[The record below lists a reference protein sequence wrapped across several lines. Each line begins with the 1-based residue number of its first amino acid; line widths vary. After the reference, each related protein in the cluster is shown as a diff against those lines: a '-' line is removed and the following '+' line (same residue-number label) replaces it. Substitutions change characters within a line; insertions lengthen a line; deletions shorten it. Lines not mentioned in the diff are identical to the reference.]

1 MSPMRPLRKPAQ
13 TAKAIIPRVL
23 GGNCTEYV
31 TTARET
37 FLAVQGAKAYLTGVC
52 EISLTLNY
60 QPPEDAMP
68 KTTTPTAREA
78 ALAYHANPKPGKLEI
93 RATKPLANGRDL
105 SLAYS
110 PGVAEACTEIKENPA
125 AAAQYTARGNLVA
138 VVSNGTAVLG
148 LGNIGALASKPVME
162 GKAVL
167 FKKFANIDCFDIE
180 LNEPDPEKL
189 ADIVCALEPTFGA
202 INLEDIKAPDCFV
215 VEKICRERMNIPVFH
230 DDQHGTAI
238 VVGAAA
244 TNALRVAGK
253 KFEDIKVVS
262 TGGGAAGIACL
273 NMLLKLGV
281 KRENVWLCDIHGL
294 VYQGRAEDMNP
305 QKADYAQASD
315 LRTLDDVIG
324 EADLFL
330 GLSGPGVL
338 TQDMVRK
345 MAPRPIIFA
354 LANPT
359 PEIMPDLARE
369 VAPDAIIATGRSDYP
384 NQVNNVLCFPFIFR
398 GALDVGATE
407 INDQM
412 KIACVEGIAALARAT
427 TSAEAAAA
435 YQGEQLTFGADYLIP
450 KPFDPRLM
458 GVVATSVARA
468 AMETG
473 VATRPIAD
481 MDNYKAGLDGSVFKS
496 ALIMRPVFAAAA
508 QAERSIVFA
517 EGEDERVLR
526 ASQAMVEETTDIP
539 ILIGR
544 PDVIEAR
551 CERAG
556 LTIKP
561 GKDFQIVNPE
571 NDPRYRDYWGTYHEV
586 MARRGV
592 TPDLA
597 KAIMRT
603 NTTAIAA
610 VMVHRGEADSMICGT
625 FGQYLW
631 HLNYVRQVLARDGLH
646 PVGALS
652 LMIQEDGPLFIA
664 DTHVHPEPTPEQIT
678 EAVIGA
684 ARHVRRFGLAPK
696 IALCSHSQFGN
707 LDIDTGRRMR
717 AAMDMLAAQEPD
729 FEYEGEMH
737 IDSALDPAVRNRI
750 FPNSRME
757 GAANVL
763 VFANSDAASGVRNIL
778 KLRGGALEVGPIL
791 MGMGNKAHIVT
802 PSITARGLLNISAL
816 AGTPVAHYS

>member
-1 MSPMRPLRKPAQ
+1 MD
-13 TAKAIIPRVL
+13 
-23 GGNCTEYV
+23 E
-31 TTARET
+31 ARHE
-37 FLAVQGAKAYLTGVC
+37 
-52 EISLTLNY
+52 N
-60 QPPEDAMP
+60 
-68 KTTTPTAREA
+68 ARQA
-78 ALAYHANPKPGKLEI
+78 ALDYHEFPKPGKLEI

-105 SLAYS
+105 SRAYS
-110 PGVAEACTEIKENPA
+110 PGVAEACLEIKANPTNA
-125 AAAQYTARGNLVA
+125 SRFTARGNLVA

-180 LNEPDPEKL
+180 LNETDPERL
-189 ADIVCALEPTFGA
+189 AEIICALEPTFGA
-202 INLEDIKAPDCFV
+202 INLEDIKAPDCFI

-253 KFEDIKVVS
+253 RFEDIKVVS

-273 NMLLKLGV
+273 DMLVKLGV
-281 KRENVWLCDIHGL
+281 RRENIWLCDLAGL
-294 VYQGRAEDMNP
+294 VWKGREEQMTP
-305 QKADYAQASD
+305 QKAAFAQDTD
-315 LRTLDDVIG
+315 LRTLDQVIEG
-324 EADLFL
+324 ADLFL

-338 TQDMVRK
+338 TPDMVRR
-345 MAPRPIIFA
+345 MADRPIIFA

-359 PEIMPDLARE
+359 PEIMPEEARA

-398 GALDVGATE
+398 GALDVGATT
-407 INDQM
+407 INDEM
-412 KIACVEGIAALARAT
+412 KLACVSAIAQLARAT

-435 YQGEQLTFGADYLIP
+435 YRGERLAFGPDYLIP
-450 KPFDPRLM
+450 KPFDPRLI
-458 GVVATSVARA
+458 GVVATAVARA

-481 MDNYKAGLDGSVFKS
+481 LDAYRQRLDGSVFRS
-496 ALIMRPVFAAAA
+496 ALIMRPVFESARAAS
-508 QAERSIVFA
+508 RRIIFA

-526 ASQAMVEETTDIP
+526 CANAMLEETTERP

-544 PDVIEAR
+544 PEVVERR

-556 LTIKP
+556 LPIRP
-561 GKDFQIVNPE
+561 GRDFEIVNPE
-571 NDPRYRDYWGTYHEV
+571 SDHRYRDYWQSYHQL

-597 KAIMRT
+597 RAIMRT

-610 VMVHRGEADSMICGT
+610 IAVHRGDADSMICGT

-631 HLNYVRQVLARDGLH
+631 HLNYITQVLARDGFA
-646 PVGALS
+646 PQGALS

-664 DTHVHPEPTPEQIT
+664 DTHVNPVPTPQQIAT
-678 EAVIGA
+678 AAIGA
-684 ARHVRRFGLAPK
+684 ARHARRFGVTPK
-696 IALCSHSQFGN
+696 VALCSQSTFGN
-707 LDIDTGRRMR
+707 LDTDSGRRMR
-717 AAMDMLAAQEPD
+717 EALAILDATEVD
-729 FEYEGEMH
+729 FAYEGEMSA
-737 IDSALDPAVRNRI
+737 DAALDPDLRARI
-750 FPNSRME
+750 FPDSRLE
-757 GAANVL
+757 GPA
-763 VFANSDAASGVRNIL
+763 NIL
-778 KLRGGALEVGPIL
+778 IFAYTDTANAARNMLKMKSGGLEVGPIL
-791 MGMGNKAHIVT
+791 MGMGNRAHIVT
-802 PSITARGLLNISAL
+802 TSITPRGLLNVAAI
-816 AGTPVAHYS
+816 AGTPVSAYG